1 MKKWPYWKRL
11 RFLLVLVAVIAGLT
25 AFLCLTTAIGA
36 SVQSS
41 RLQRRIEAQVN
52 SLPSDAVPSTETLA
66 NILDD
71 WDYVS
76 ERIVVLALSCCF
88 ASGFIVLLALLT
100 SMLNKPFRE
109 CEEVAQQSPA
119 GNRLKAPPE
128 E

>member
-11 RFLLVLVAVIAGLT
+11 RLLLVLIAVFAGST
-25 AFLCLTTAIGA
+25 AFLCLITAIGA

-41 RLQRRIEAQVN
+41 RLQRRIEAQEI
-52 SLPSDAVPSTETLA
+52 SLPPDASPSTDTVA

-76 ERIVVLALSCCF
+76 ERMMVLALSCCF
-88 ASGFIVLLALLT
+88 ASGFIVLLASLA
-100 SMLNKPFRE
+100 SRLNKPFRE
-109 CEEVAQQSPA
+109 CEEIAQQSPA
-119 GNRLKAPPE
+119 GDVLKAAPE